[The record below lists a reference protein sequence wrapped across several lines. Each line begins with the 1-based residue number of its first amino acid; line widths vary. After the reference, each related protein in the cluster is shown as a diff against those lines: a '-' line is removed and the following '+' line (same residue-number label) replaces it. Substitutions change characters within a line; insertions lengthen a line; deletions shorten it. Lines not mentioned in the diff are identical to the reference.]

1 MIKDMKSIRKVFIMA
16 LTFVLLCLLAACG
29 EQAPSGDTME
39 TKAQTFTDDTD
50 GFEPVES
57 GDTSNA
63 ESTEET
69 SESTEK
75 SSTEDAVELPKIPI

>member
-1 MIKDMKSIRKVFIMA
+1 MA

-29 EQAPSGDTME
+29 EQAPSEDAME
-39 TKAQTFTDDTD
+39 TKVQTVTDDTD